1 MISSATLFH
10 FTDSKAKLLSI
21 LENEFHPRYCFERI
35 LLHNKVVKC
44 AFPMVCFCDIPLSQI
59 KEHIYK
65 YGRYGI
71 GLSKEWGRRNG
82 LNPVFY
88 LRSKSILSNS
98 IEAIIVNLLE
108 EEITTRPG
116 VPNDLKNVIRY
127 MKPYIGSYLR
137 GVKKRNRIRF
147 YDERE
152 WRYVPAESGSNI
164 KFALNES
171 EYKNPE
177 MLNQANSILTNVRL
191 HFEPSDIKYVIVK
204 EEKGILEM
212 VKALREIKGRKYDT
226 DTVSIVTSR
235 VITCDQILKDF

>member
-1 MISSATLFH
+1 MISSETLFH

-21 LENEFHPRYCFERI
+21 LENEFYPRYCFERM
-35 LLHNKVVKC
+35 LLHNKVVKS

-71 GLSKEWGRRNG
+71 GLSKEWGGRNG

-108 EEITTRPG
+108 EEITPQSGIPST
-116 VPNDLKNVIRY
+116 LKNVVRY

-147 YDERE
+147 YNERE
-152 WRYVPAESGSNI
+152 WRYVPTESEPNI

-177 MLNQANSILTNVRL
+177 MLKQANSTLTNVRL
-191 HFEPSDIKYVIVK
+191 HFEPNDIKYVIVK
-204 EEKGILEM
+204 EEKEILEM
-212 VKALREIKGRKYDT
+212 VKALREIKGRKYDK
-226 DTVSIVTSR
+226 DTVLIVASR